1 MSEQGDRLLAA
12 VIDHIAAHGL
22 ADQSLRSLAAAV
34 GTSHRMLSYHFGNK
48 EGLLVAVVRAVEEN
62 QRQALADLTAD
73 RDSTPAD
80 LARKFWNRLTDPAL
94 RAHERL
100 FFELYG
106 QAVQGRPGTSAL
118 LDGVVDSWIEPLAA
132 YEHSTGIPLP
142 EARTRARLGLAVSRG
157 LLLDLVAT
165 NDLDGVNA
173 AMDQF
178 IAFYERSRE

>member
-1 MSEQGDRLLAA
+1 MPGQGDRLLAA
-12 VIDHIAAHGL
+12 VVEHIAEHGL
-22 ADQSLRSLAAAV
+22 GDLSLRSLAAAV
-34 GTSHRMLSYHFGNK
+34 GTSHRMLSYHFGSK
-48 EGLLVAVVRAVEEN
+48 EGLLVAVVRAVEAN

-73 RDSTPAD
+73 RDGSPAD
-80 LARKFWNRLTDPAL
+80 LARRFWERLTDPAL

-118 LDGVVDSWIEPLAA
+118 LDGIVESWIEPLAA
-132 YEHSTGIPLP
+132 YEHSAGVPLP
-142 EARTRARLGLAVSRG
+142 EARARARLGLAVSRG

-178 IAFYERSRE
+178 IAFFERPRG